1 MAQKPLGPDEDH
13 WKVVKDGLRP
23 LGQHLVSV
31 QDLLSEHH
39 CAHAELGSSE
49 KAKVAEGHFLLDTVT
64 DPREGGRR
72 GGAREQERE
81 RCAWSQRAKAV
92 PSSALASSS
101 CSSVVRCAEPHHNP
115 LHHLLPCY
123 QFVHLQSP

>member
-1 MAQKPLGPDEDH
+1 MAQKPLGPDEDN
-13 WKVVKDGLRP
+13 WKVEKEGLRP
-23 LGQHLVSV
+23 LGQQLVSV
-31 QDLLSEHH
+31 WDLVSEHH
-39 CAHAELGSSE
+39 GARAKLGSSE
-49 KAKVAEGHFLLDTVT
+49 KAEVAQGHFLLDTVT

-81 RCAWSQRAKAV
+81 LCAWSQPAKAV
-92 PSSALASSS
+92 PFSALASSS
-101 CSSVVRCAEPHHNP
+101 CSSVVRCAEPHPNP